1 MKSIPRTVCEE
12 IEPTPGDDLTSLL
25 WFVSRTTIKV
35 YVRKGWLRRD
45 NGKLILTAKG
55 FKEEA

>member
-1 MKSIPRTVCEE
+1 MKSILRTVCDE
-12 IEPTPGDDLTSLL
+12 IEPEVGADLTYPLGY
-25 WFVSRTTIKV
+25 VSKTTIKV

-55 FKEEA
+55 IKEGA

>member
-1 MKSIPRTVCEE
+1 MKSILRTICEE
-12 IEPTPGDDLTSLL
+12 TEAEPHADLTSHL
-25 WFVSRTTIKV
+25 WFVSKTTIKV

-55 FKEEA
+55 FGEGA

>member
-1 MKSIPRTVCEE
+1 MKSILRTVCEE
-12 IEPTPGDDLTSLL
+12 IEPTPGDDLAYPLR
-25 WFVSRTTIKV
+25 FASRTTIKV

-45 NGKLILTAKG
+45 NGKLILTEKG